1 MKINDFSIPRRMSK
15 SAFVIYFVKALRN
28 YASIILILFT
38 VRIFDSSEETS
49 IMEYIIMLLSY
60 LAGFLV
66 ISLITAFLS
75 FYFKKYYVENG
86 NLIFIHGVIQHER
99 TSVPL
104 HKIQSLRTKSGLIY
118 RILDMKGISFDTLA
132 SRTEEIELILD
143 DDDWDALLSR
153 VETQENTQEEVHKT
167 EATEQEA
174 QQTVKV

>member
-99 TSVPL
+99 TSVL
-104 HKIQSLRTKSGLIY
+104 CIRSSLTNQKRSH
-118 RILDMKGISFDTLA
+118 
-132 SRTEEIELILD
+132 
-143 DDDWDALLSR
+143 LSY
-153 VETQENTQEEVHKT
+153 T
-167 EATEQEA
+167 
-174 QQTVKV
+174 

>member
-75 FYFKKYYVENG
+75 FYFKKYYV
-86 NLIFIHGVIQHER
+86 LSMV
-99 TSVPL
+99 SY
-104 HKIQSLRTKSGLIY
+104 S
-118 RILDMKGISFDTLA
+118 MKGQASLCIRSSLYEPKAVSFIVYLT
-132 SRTEEIELILD
+132 
-143 DDDWDALLSR
+143 
-153 VETQENTQEEVHKT
+153 
-167 EATEQEA
+167 
-174 QQTVKV
+174 

>member
-66 ISLITAFLS
+66 ISLITACLLYTS
-75 FYFKKYYVENG
+75 PSPRD
-86 NLIFIHGVIQHER
+86 R
-99 TSVPL
+99 T
-104 HKIQSLRTKSGLIY
+104 R
-118 RILDMKGISFDTLA
+118 
-132 SRTEEIELILD
+132 SRMPSS
-143 DDDWDALLSR
+143 A
-153 VETQENTQEEVHKT
+153 
-167 EATEQEA
+167 
-174 QQTVKV
+174 